1 MFQQRR
7 RLALREGPST
17 TRLRRSARDDEYTLL
32 GGAKRVIRKF
42 FAVIVAAVAAVAPCG
57 QAARADSSLTVCLN
71 EDIPLYSLRSGKEAS
86 GFDLKVAEAIAN
98 RLGRKLVVQWF
109 ETKLELDSSLTI
121 QANALLSDKR
131 CDLVGGYPLI
141 KGTLGKP
148 RAEVARLPGFD
159 GSKADDRRRRV
170 TLGELVP
177 TRPYHRSVLAVI
189 VNGAAVTK
197 PVAAL
202 ADLEGLRIGVEGG
215 TLADAILMTWRDGR
229 LVSRITHVIPEREDP
244 LGKLEAGE
252 FDATMVNLR
261 RFDFYVA
268 RHPATKLK
276 TTGFYHRV
284 GFNMGLVGLAS
295 NAALIEAV
303 DRAIADLEQKGE
315 LPALAAAAGLTYV
328 PPREP
333 KVADSISMSDLTEK

>member
-1 MFQQRR
+1 MLFA
-7 RLALREGPST
+7 RLAT
-17 TRLRRSARDDEYTLL
+17 
-32 GGAKRVIRKF
+32 
-42 FAVIVAAVAAVAPCG
+42 AVLAVALGC
-57 QAARADSSLTVCLN
+57 QTARAESSLTVCLN
-71 EDIPLYSLRSGKEAS
+71 EDIPLYSLHRGNEAS
-86 GFDLKVAEAIAN
+86 GFDLKVAEAIAQ

-109 ETKLELDSSLTI
+109 ETKLERDSSLTI

-177 TRPYHRSVLAVI
+177 TRPYHRSVLAVV

-197 PVAAL
+197 PIGTL
-202 ADLEGLRIGVEGG
+202 ADLEDLKIGAEAG
-215 TLADAILMTWRDGR
+215 TLADAILMSWRDGR
-229 LVSRITHVIPEREDP
+229 LVNRITHVVPEREDL

-252 FDATMVNLR
+252 FDATLVNLR
-261 RFDFYVA
+261 SFDAYVA
-268 RHPATKLK
+268 KHPATKLK
-276 TTGFYHRV
+276 ATGFQHRL
-284 GFNMGLVGLAS
+284 GFNMGLVGLATS
-295 NAALIEAV
+295 SALIEEV
-303 DRAIADLEQKGE
+303 DKAIAELEQKGE

-333 KVADSISMSDLTEK
+333 HIADNVSMRDIVEK